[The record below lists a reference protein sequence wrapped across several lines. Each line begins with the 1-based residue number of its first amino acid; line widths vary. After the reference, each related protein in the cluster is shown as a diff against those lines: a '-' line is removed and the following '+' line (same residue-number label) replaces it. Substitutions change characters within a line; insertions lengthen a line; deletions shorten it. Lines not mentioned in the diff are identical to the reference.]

1 MLQELQD
8 FGLSEK
14 EARVYLAGLELGK
27 ATADELAKQ
36 AKVNRS
42 TTYVQIES
50 LAKKGLMSSY
60 DEGKKT
66 YFAPES
72 PEYLKRL
79 FEKQAGDLASKQK
92 ELEKLLPN
100 LSKMFETAGER
111 PRVRFFE
118 GKEGLI
124 TMREE
129 FLKTKEKEIIVVY
142 SFDALSG
149 VFNAEE
155 RKEYVEKRKKM
166 KIKIKA
172 LYTKIEGKIE
182 VEKTEFTESRKI
194 PENIFPINAD
204 IVIYGDRMA
213 VMGLKEKLMGVIIES
228 ADMANSFRS
237 IFNLAWEGAEG
248 FK

>member
-14 EARVYLAGLELGK
+14 EARVYLAALELGK
-27 ATADELAKQ
+27 TTADELAKQ

-50 LAKKGLMSSY
+50 LKQKGLMSSY

-66 YFAPES
+66 YFVPES

-79 FEKQAGDLASKQK
+79 FEKQSGELESKQK

-118 GKEGLI
+118 GKEGLV

-129 FLKTKEKEIIVVY
+129 VLKSRAKEISVVY
-142 SFDALSG
+142 SFDALKK
-149 VFNAEE
+149 VFSQEE
-155 RKEYVEKRKKM
+155 LDSFIKKRADRD
-166 KIKIKA
+166 IRTRA
-172 LYTKIEGKIE
+172 LYTSREEKLEPRPLTENRLISEKI
-182 VEKTEFTESRKI
+182 S
-194 PENIFPINAD
+194 PIDAD
-204 IVIYGDRMA
+204 IVIYGDTVA
-213 VMGLKEKLMGVIIES
+213 VMALKNKLMGVIIENEDIAQS
-228 ADMANSFRS
+228 MRS
-237 IFNLAWEGAEG
+237 VFNLAWEAAE
-248 FK
+248 KYK

>member
-14 EARVYLAGLELGK
+14 EARVYLAALELGR

-50 LAKKGLMSSY
+50 LKQKGLISSY

-79 FEKQAGDLASKQK
+79 FEKQAGDLETKQK

-124 TMREE
+124 TMRGE
-129 FLKTKEKEIIVVY
+129 FLKTDPKNMEAIY
-142 SFDALSG
+142 SFDAVES
-149 VFNAEE
+149 VFSKSEREEYLKRRAEKGITVRAIYTRAGGE
-155 RKEYVEKRKKM
+155 RLEPPVLTEYKFVPEK
-166 KIKIKA
+166 
-172 LYTKIEGKIE
+172 
-182 VEKTEFTESRKI
+182 
-194 PENIFPINAD
+194 IFPIDAD
-204 IVIYGDRMA
+204 IVIYENKIA
-213 VMGLKEKLMGVIIES
+213 IMGLKEKLVGVIIENR
-228 ADMANSFRS
+228 DMANSLRS
-237 IFNLAWEGAEG
+237 VFNLAWEAAE
-248 FK
+248 KYK

>member
-14 EARVYLAGLELGK
+14 EARVYLAALELGK

-50 LAKKGLMSSY
+50 LKQKGLVSSY

-79 FEKQAGDLASKQK
+79 FEKQSGELESKQK
-92 ELEKLLPN
+92 ELEKLLPG

-129 FLKTKEKEIIVVY
+129 VLRSGAKEINVIYSADDSEKVYSEDERNEFLKRRASKGINTKAIY
-142 SFDALSG
+142 TRSSG
-149 VFNAEE
+149 KF
-155 RKEYVEKRKKM
+155 
-166 KIKIKA
+166 
-172 LYTKIEGKIE
+172 LPPPSPL
-182 VEKTEFTESRKI
+182 TESRI
-194 PENIFPINAD
+194 VPEDIFPIGAD
-204 IVIYGDRMA
+204 IIIYENSVA
-213 VMGLKEKLMGVIIES
+213 LTALKGKLMGVIIQSDEIAIS
-228 ADMANSFRS
+228 MRS
-237 IFNLAWEGAEG
+237 IFNLAWESAQ
-248 FK
+248 KYN